1 MSDLRALAEA
11 EPGHD
16 PRLNKL
22 HLLNQIQ
29 LLIDRQMA
37 DLTWQQ
43 QYVTAPNTFD
53 TEVYNHLAGGKRTMD
68 EIRANLNAMQNEE
81 KLLLTE
87 RVQEINA
94 IRQRDYLAIF
104 LTLLIGLG
112 TRLIARYI
120 FKNGVIR
127 RVKCLVENTRSLRHG
142 HPPPFPPSGK
152 ADALGD
158 LEQEIVLMSEHLVE
172 G

>member
-1 MSDLRALAEA
+1 
-11 EPGHD
+11 
-16 PRLNKL
+16 
-22 HLLNQIQ
+22 
-29 LLIDRQMA
+29 MA

>member
-1 MSDLRALAEA
+1 
-11 EPGHD
+11 
-16 PRLNKL
+16 
-22 HLLNQIQ
+22 
-29 LLIDRQMA
+29 
-37 DLTWQQ
+37 
-43 QYVTAPNTFD
+43 
-53 TEVYNHLAGGKRTMD
+53 
-68 EIRANLNAMQNEE
+68 
-81 KLLLTE
+81 LLTE